1 MRVMEVNY
9 LLERVCFGDVVEANE
24 ILLTFYNEILKL
36 GNNTCFKSD
45 FFVMQDEMQRSLH
58 KLTGSSGL
66 MGLNSLSFYIR
77 TITYTDDY
85 ISNYYLYKKTTK
97 EILSYLQDIL
107 LILRK

>member
-1 MRVMEVNY
+1 MTEVNY
-9 LLERVCFGDVVEANE
+9 LLEHVCFGDAIEANE
-24 ILLTFYNEILKL
+24 LVLTFYNEILKL

-45 FFVMQDEMQRSLH
+45 FFVLQDEMQRSLH

-66 MGLNSLSFYIR
+66 MGLNSLSCYIK

-85 ISNYYLYKKTTK
+85 VINYYLYKKSTK
-97 EILSYLQDIL
+97 AILSYLQDIL